1 MKGAASIIGRR
12 FFYLFDFQQRLN
24 YILPSITLETNHRIM
39 RLRHLLIVA
48 GVFALL
54 MPDKVIAQDNE
65 ELHQTIEEKTETI
78 FEQVVDW
85 RRHFHEHPELSNRED
100 ETAAYIADYM
110 RSLGLKVETGIAH
123 TGVVAVLEGA
133 NPGPVVGL
141 RADIDALPVRER
153 TDVPFKSTKT
163 TTYLGQEVG
172 VMHACGHDTHIAML
186 MGAAKILTDM
196 KSELQGTVK
205 FIFQPAEEGAPPG
218 EEGGAELMIEE
229 GVLQDPDVD
238 VIFGQHINSQTEV
251 GTIRYRPEGTM
262 AAADRFV
269 ITVKGKQTHGSTPW
283 TGVDP
288 IVTSAKII
296 EGLQTII
303 SRQTELTKAAAVISV
318 GKINSGVR
326 NNIIPEEAEMI
337 GTIRTLDTEMQETI
351 HNDIR
356 HVATTIGESMG
367 AEVEV
372 DIQKGYPVTYNDPE
386 LTVAMLPT
394 LERVAGSDNVVLS
407 DAITGAEDFSFFQKK
422 IPGLYIFVGG
432 MPKDMEPADAA
443 PHHTPDFY
451 IEEEGMKLGV
461 KALAGLTI
469 DYMYQN
475 NN

>member
-1 MKGAASIIGRR
+1 MDMKKITSR
-12 FFYLFDFQQRLN
+12 FFIPLMILLF
-24 YILPSITLETNHRIM
+24 
-39 RLRHLLIVA
+39 LIA
-48 GVFALL
+48 TDGFTQNGNSEDLH
-54 MPDKVIAQDNE
+54 
-65 ELHQTIEEKTETI
+65 ELINQKTETI
-78 FEQVVDW
+78 FDQVVEW
-85 RRHFHEHPELSNRED
+85 RRHFHENPELSNRET

-110 RSLGLKVETGIAH
+110 RSLGLEVETGIAH

-133 NPGPVVGL
+133 QPGPVVGL
-141 RADIDALPVRER
+141 RADIDGLPVRER

-196 KSELQGTVK
+196 KDQLQGTVK
-205 FIFQPAEEGAPPG
+205 FIFQPAEEGSPPG
-218 EEGGAELMIEE
+218 EEGGAELMVKE
-229 GVLQDPDVD
+229 GVLEDPDVD

-262 AAADRFV
+262 AASDRFV

-296 EGLQTII
+296 DGLQTII
-303 SRQTELTKAAAVISV
+303 SRKTELTKAAAVISV
-318 GKINSGVR
+318 GKIQAGVR

-337 GTIRTLDTEMQETI
+337 GTIRTLDTDMQEKI
-351 HNDIR
+351 HNEIR

-367 AEVEV
+367 AEVVV
-372 DIQKGYPVTYNDPE
+372 DIQKGYPVTYNDPA
-386 LTVAMLPT
+386 LTDTMLRT
-394 LERVAGSDNVVLS
+394 LQQIAGKDNVVLS
-407 DAITGAEDFSFFQKK
+407 DAITGAEDFSFFQKEV
-422 IPGLYIFVGG
+422 PGFYFFTGG
-432 MPKDMEPADAA
+432 MPKGMSPTEAA

-461 KALAGLTI
+461 KALASLTV
-469 DYMYQN
+469 DYMSMN
-475 NN
+475 SASN

>member
-1 MKGAASIIGRR
+1 MAVISIFAFLLTSELNAQKSTVGQLHDTINQKAETV
-12 FFYLFDFQQRLN
+12 FD
-24 YILPSITLETNHRIM
+24 
-39 RLRHLLIVA
+39 
-48 GVFALL
+48 
-54 MPDKVIAQDNE
+54 
-65 ELHQTIEEKTETI
+65 
-78 FEQVVDW
+78 QVVEW
-85 RRHFHEHPELSNRED
+85 RRHFHENPELSNREE

-110 RSLGLKVETGIAH
+110 RSLGLEVKTGIAH
-123 TGVVAVLEGA
+123 TGVVAILEGGK
-133 NPGPVVGL
+133 PGPVVGL
-141 RADIDALPVRER
+141 RADIDALPVKER
-153 TDVPFKSTKT
+153 TDVPFKSTKI

-186 MGAAKILTDM
+186 MGAAKILTEI
-196 KSELQGTVK
+196 KSDLQGTVK

-218 EEGGAELMIEE
+218 EEGGAELMVEE
-229 GVLQDPDVD
+229 GVLQNPDVD

-288 IVTSAKII
+288 ILTSAKII

-337 GTIRTLDTEMQETI
+337 GTIRTLDTGMQEKI

-356 HVATTIGESMG
+356 HVATKIGESMG

-372 DIQKGYPVTYNDPE
+372 DIQKGYPVTFNDPA
-386 LTVAMLPT
+386 LTADMVPT
-394 LERVAGSDNVVLS
+394 LEKLAGKENIVLS

-422 IPGLYIFVGG
+422 IPGFYFFVGG
-432 MPKDMEPADAA
+432 MPQGMDAADAA

-461 KALAGLTI
+461 KALAALTV
-469 DYMYQN
+469 DYMMQN
-475 NN
+475 AD